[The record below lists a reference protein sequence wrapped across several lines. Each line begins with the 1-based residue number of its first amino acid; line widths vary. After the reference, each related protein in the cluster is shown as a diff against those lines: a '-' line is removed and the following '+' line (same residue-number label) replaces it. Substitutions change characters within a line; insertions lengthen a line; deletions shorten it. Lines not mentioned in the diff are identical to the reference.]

1 MSKDKKFGSKQ
12 YKLAKLDL
20 SDLDPDPYIQFDRW
34 YDEVI
39 KSGEKFPNAVM
50 LSTANSKSVP
60 SSRIVLL
67 KGYDDSGFVFYT
79 NSQSKKGKEI
89 DENPYSSLCF
99 WWPLFERQLRI
110 DGKVEFLPQKIT
122 DEYFDS
128 RPRESQI
135 GAWVSDQSEILKSR
149 DFLEEKFEKFKK
161 EYSGRKI
168 EKPDFWKG
176 YKVVPTEFEF
186 WQGRDN
192 RLHDRFRYILNSKS
206 EWKIDR
212 LYP

>member
-1 MSKDKKFGSKQ
+1 MSEDKKFSSKQ
-12 YKLAKLDL
+12 YRLSKLDL
-20 SDLDPDPYIQFDRW
+20 SDLDRDPYVQFDRW
-34 YDEVI
+34 YGEVL
-39 KSGEKFPNAVM
+39 KSPEKFPNAMM
-50 LSTANSKSVP
+50 LSTADSEGVP

-67 KGYDDSGFVFYT
+67 KGYDNSGFVFYS

-89 DENPYSSLCF
+89 EENPYGSLCF
-99 WWPLFERQLRI
+99 WWPRFERQLRI
-110 DGKVEFLPQKIT
+110 DGKVELLSKEIT
-122 DEYFDS
+122 DEYFNS

-135 GAWVSDQSEILKSR
+135 SAWISDQSEVLKSR
-149 DFLEEKFEKFKK
+149 EVLEDEFHKFKK
-161 EYSGRKI
+161 NNEGEKI
-168 EKPDFWKG
+168 KRPDFWKG
-176 YKVVPTEFEF
+176 YKIIPTEFEF